1 MKTNLRKPFLLIGA
15 LGLIILGGGLLGYG
29 FTHHPAQSSHPHVV
43 VHSAKQATKRST
55 PTASSTKKQRVAFPA
70 PKDMRQPVD
79 WQQSSETKGY
89 PDLNHVQN
97 LSLLVNIRKKRV
109 YVMSGNHPVY
119 TMYAAA
125 GTLSSNPNNEE
136 PTSKTPTG
144 NFTTGDKQEPLVNG
158 QLGYHFNIAFT
169 SHNGTTLYFR
179 TGPTNLSGDYNA
191 KKNKDIGKKNVTD
204 GSIWL
209 TKADA
214 QWLYQNLPD
223 RTKVTIA
230 LG

>member
-29 FTHHPAQSSHPHVV
+29 FTHHPAQSSRPHVI
-43 VHSAKQATKRST
+43 VHSTKQAVHRST
-55 PTASSTKKQRVAFPA
+55 PTASSTKKKRSAFPA
-70 PKDMRQPVD
+70 PKDMRQPID

-119 TMYAAA
+119 TMYASA
-125 GTLSSNPNNEE
+125 GILSSNPNNEE

-144 NFTTGDKQEPLVNG
+144 DFTTGDKQEPLVNG

-169 SHNGTTLYFR
+169 NHNGTTLYFR
-179 TGPTNLSGDYNA
+179 TGPTNLSGDYNT
-191 KKNKDIGKKNVTD
+191 KKNKNIGKKNVTD

-223 RTKVTIA
+223 HTKVTIA

>member
-29 FTHHPAQSSHPHVV
+29 FTHHPTQSSRPHVI

-55 PTASSTKKQRVAFPA
+55 PTASSTKKQRVAFPD
-70 PKDMRQPVD
+70 PKDMRQPID

-89 PDLNHVQN
+89 PDLSHVQN

-119 TMYAAA
+119 TMYASA
-125 GTLSSNPNNEE
+125 GILSSNPNNEE

-169 SHNGTTLYFR
+169 SHNGTALYFR
-179 TGPTNLSGDYNA
+179 TGPTNLSGDYNT

-209 TKADA
+209 TKTDA
-214 QWLYQNLPD
+214 QWLYQNLPGH
-223 RTKVTIA
+223 TKVTIV

>member
-15 LGLIILGGGLLGYG
+15 LGLIILGGGLLGYS
-29 FTHHPAQSSHPHVV
+29 FTHHPAQSSRPHVV

-55 PTASSTKKQRVAFPA
+55 PTASSTKKQRVAFPD
-70 PKDMRQPVD
+70 PKDMRQPID

-119 TMYAAA
+119 TMYASA
-125 GTLSSNPNNEE
+125 GILSSNPNNEE

-144 NFTTGDKQEPLVNG
+144 NFTIGDKQEPLVNG

-169 SHNGTTLYFR
+169 SHNGTALYFR

-223 RTKVTIA
+223 HTKVTIA